1 MINLVIAEDHNSL
14 IDGIDVFFKFEEDIN
29 IIGKVNDGKALLE
42 FLEKRHRHV
51 NVIVIDIRM
60 PNVNGI
66 EATKQITAKYPHIK
80 VIAFTMFR
88 QRDIVKK
95 MIAAGAKGY
104 LLKKARL
111 PILLEAVRAVHAGK
125 IYYDSE
131 LPLEDDSSTTEIKKE
146 KLLTKT
152 QEKILDLIG
161 KRLSSQEIA
170 DKLCISK
177 HTVLTHRKN
186 ITKKLNLKGRDA
198 LLSYALNRDYNF
210 E

>member
-29 IIGKVNDGKALLE
+29 IIGKVNDGQALLE
-42 FLEKRHRHV
+42 FLEKRNRHV
-51 NVIVIDIRM
+51 NVVIIDIRM
-60 PNVNGI
+60 PNVDGI
-66 EATKQITAKYPHIK
+66 EATKQITAKYSHIK

-88 QRDIVKK
+88 QSDIVKK

-104 LLKKARL
+104 LLKNARL
-111 PILLEAVRAVHAGK
+111 PILLEAVRAVHNGE

-131 LPLEDDSSTTEIKKE
+131 LPLKNDSSTTEIKKE

-152 QEKILDLIG
+152 QDQILDLIG

-170 DKLCISK
+170 DKLFISK

>member
-1 MINLVIAEDHNSL
+1 MINIVIAEDHNSL
-14 IDGIDVFFKFEEDIN
+14 IDGIDVFFKFEKDIS
-29 IIGKVNDGKALLE
+29 IIGKVNDGRALLE
-42 FLEKRHRHV
+42 FLDKRNRHV
-51 NVIVIDIRM
+51 NVVIIDIRM

-88 QRDIVKK
+88 KRDFVNK

-104 LLKKARL
+104 LLKNARL
-111 PILLEAVRAVHAGK
+111 PILLEAIRAVYAGE
-125 IYYDSE
+125 IYYDSD
-131 LPLEDDSSTTEIKKE
+131 LPLEDESSTAEIKKE

-152 QEKILDLIG
+152 QNQILELIG
-161 KRLSSQEIA
+161 QRLSSQEIA
-170 DKLCISK
+170 DRLFVSK

-198 LLSYALNRDYNF
+198 LLSYALKRGYDF
-210 E
+210 D